1 MSDNFAKAFTEL
13 NSPAQD
19 AYSVTPSDSANL
31 SPSFARAIYVGGG
44 GNVAITTVKGTNVT
58 FANVAGGTILPV
70 RAQKILYTG
79 TTATLIVGMY

>member
-1 MSDNFAKAFTEL
+1 MSDNFAKHYTEL

-19 AYSVTPSDSANL
+19 AYAVTPSDSANL
-31 SPSFARAIYVGGG
+31 ATFARSLYVGGS
-44 GNVAITTVKGTNVT
+44 GNVAITTIKGSNVT

-70 RAQKILYTG
+70 RARKVLYTG

>member
-1 MSDNFAKAFTEL
+1 MSDNFAKHYTEL

-19 AYSVTPSDSANL
+19 AFTISKSDSANL
-31 SPSFARAIYVGGG
+31 TFSTRAIYVGGA

-58 FANVAGGTILPV
+58 FANVPAGAILPV
-70 RAQKILYTG
+70 RAQKVLDTG